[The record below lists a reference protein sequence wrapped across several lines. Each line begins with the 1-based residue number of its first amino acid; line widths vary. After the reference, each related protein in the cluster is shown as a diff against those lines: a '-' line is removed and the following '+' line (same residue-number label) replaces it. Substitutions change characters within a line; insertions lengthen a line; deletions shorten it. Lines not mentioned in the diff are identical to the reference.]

1 MIYNAVFM
9 SSINNDETLP
19 HRIDLNFVKMVKEVE
34 ITKSRVVL
42 DYNAKLTDPPS
53 SIELNYFY

>member
-19 HRIDLNFVKMVKEVE
+19 HRIDLNFVKMVKE

-42 DYNAKLTDPPS
+42 DYNAKLTDLSS